1 MIAKNK
7 KLNISVLKKSSLQ
20 FSLQSC
26 KLSSFNS
33 NLIPLALCLQKQM
46 LLQTGCKENIVNN
59 QAIIKLSFASL
70 FAKNPN

>member
-26 KLSSFNS
+26 KLSTFNS
-33 NLIPLALCLQKQM
+33 NLILFAFSLLKQM
-46 LLQTGCKENIVNN
+46 LLQTVCKENVVNN
-59 QAIIKLSFASL
+59 QAIIKFSFAAL

>member
-33 NLIPLALCLQKQM
+33 NQIPLAFCLQKQM
-46 LLQTGCKENIVNN
+46 LLQTVCKENIVNN